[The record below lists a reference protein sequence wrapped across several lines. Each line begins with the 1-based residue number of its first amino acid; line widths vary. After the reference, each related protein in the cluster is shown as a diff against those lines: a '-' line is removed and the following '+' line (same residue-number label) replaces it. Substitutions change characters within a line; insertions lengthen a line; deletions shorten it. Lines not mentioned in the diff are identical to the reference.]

1 MRRVAAT
8 TREDQ
13 HDGEEAGDGAV
24 ARGFRAAV
32 GEAAR
37 FLGATAPNPPVG
49 CAILDGSGR
58 ILSLAAHHR
67 AGEPHAEAL
76 ALQQCRAS
84 GSLWAATTAIVTL
97 EPCNHVGRTGRCTEA
112 ILSSPIRTVWIGAP
126 DPNPHVAG
134 GGAAAL
140 AEAGLQV
147 RTPRPRGAAAL
158 DCAALLTPFATAL
171 RTGRPWVTVKQALDA
186 RSGMIPPRGAR
197 TFTGP
202 DALRLA
208 HRLRRATDAI
218 VTGMG
223 TILADRPHLTVRHVP
238 DHPGR
243 RRLLAVV
250 DRGGELPQEYRLES
264 EARGFVVR
272 TAPEL
277 GALLRL
283 LAAEGALWALVE
295 AGPRLLAQI
304 ERDGLWDDWL
314 TIRHR
319 PEPGPAQQDVPDQL
333 SVRVQ
338 AGVTPLRLIEG
349 IPSDTPASRA

>member
-1 MRRVAAT
+1 MRRVAMT
-8 TREDQ
+8 TREDVQ
-13 HDGEEAGDGAV
+13 DEVGDEVGDGAV
-24 ARGFRAAV
+24 SRGFRAA
-32 GEAAR
+32 GAAAAR
-37 FLGATAPNPPVG
+37 CRGAPAPNPPVG
-49 CAILDGSGR
+49 CAILDAAGR

-84 GSLWAATTAIVTL
+84 GSLEAATTAVVTL
-97 EPCNHVGRTGRCTEA
+97 EPCNHFGRTGPCTAA
-112 ILSSPIRTVWIGAP
+112 ILSSPIRTVWIGAS
-126 DPNPHVAG
+126 DPNPRVVG

-140 AEAGLQV
+140 ARAGLQV
-147 RTPRPRGAAAL
+147 RTPPPHSAVAL
-158 DCAALLTPFATAL
+158 DCAALIAPFASVA

-186 RSGMIPPRGAR
+186 RSGMVPPPGTK

-202 DALRLA
+202 EALRLA

-223 TILADRPHLTVRHVP
+223 TILADRPHFTVRHVP
-238 DHPGR
+238 DHPAR
-243 RRLLAVV
+243 RRLLAVP
-250 DRGGELPQEYRLES
+250 DRGGGLPREYRLEA
-264 EARGFVVR
+264 EARGFLVR

-277 GALLRL
+277 GALLQL
-283 LAAEGALWALVE
+283 LAAEGALWAMVE

-304 ERDGLWDDWL
+304 ERDRLWDDWL

-319 PEPGPAQQDVPDQL
+319 RDDAPDRL
-333 SVRVQ
+333 SLRVH

-349 IPSDTPASRA
+349 IPGHRPASQVREG

>member
-1 MRRVAAT
+1 MAAT
-8 TREDQ
+8 TREDR
-13 HDGEEAGDGAV
+13 HDGDVVADDAI

-32 GEAAR
+32 GEAVR

-49 CAILDGSGR
+49 CAILDASGR
-58 ILSLAAHHR
+58 ILSLAAHPR

-84 GSLWAATTAIVTL
+84 GRLQHATTAIVTL

-112 ILSSPIRTVWIGAP
+112 ILSSPIRTVWIGVP

-134 GGAAAL
+134 GGASAL
-140 AEAGLQV
+140 AEAGLQI
-147 RTPRPRGAAAL
+147 RAPRAGSVAAL
-158 DCAALLTPFATAL
+158 DCAALIAPFATAT

-186 RSGMIPPRGAR
+186 RSGMIPPPGAK
-197 TFTGP
+197 TFTGT

-238 DHPGR
+238 DHPER
-243 RRLLAVV
+243 RRQLAVL
-250 DRGGELPQEYRLES
+250 DRGGGLPQAYRLEA
-264 EARGFVVR
+264 EARGFLVR

-277 GALLRL
+277 EALLRL
-283 LAAEGALWALVE
+283 LAAEGALWAMVE
-295 AGPRLLAQI
+295 AGPRLLALDRAGRAVGRLADDTAAGRAKLGAAGRRGPSVGAGAGR
-304 ERDGLWDDWL
+304 RDAAAADRGD
-314 TIRHR
+314 
-319 PEPGPAQQDVPDQL
+319 PVPC
-333 SVRVQ
+333 
-338 AGVTPLRLIEG
+338 AGVAGLR
-349 IPSDTPASRA
+349 